1 MVEHSNNME
10 ILKTEKEKSKEKIVE
25 GDKKKGWGAMG
36 LEEKKMERRK
46 GSQKEQ
52 TRGSLPPTHYLMVY
66 RLRADKL
73 SLGNTGCDSE
83 RAEGQSGYGTN
94 QRCSWVWITGLIL

>member
-36 LEEKKMERRK
+36 LEEKKNGKEK
-46 GSQKEQ
+46 GKPKG
-52 TRGSLPPTHYLMVY
+52 TDKRIPPPNSLLDGVQ
-66 RLRADKL
+66 A
-73 SLGNTGCDSE
+73 
-83 RAEGQSGYGTN
+83 SG
-94 QRCSWVWITGLIL
+94 

>member
-36 LEEKKMERRK
+36 LEEKKWKGEREAKRNRQEDP
-46 GSQKEQ
+46 SPQL
-52 TRGSLPPTHYLMVY
+52 TT
-66 RLRADKL
+66 
-73 SLGNTGCDSE
+73 
-83 RAEGQSGYGTN
+83 
-94 QRCSWVWITGLIL
+94 